1 VQALRSPSN
10 QAWLVTHWRPDKV
23 VNDVLIV
30 VHAVKMCRCPSSNN
44 IIIKVERRS
53 VKGLYNDVY
62 LIQRAMKSIRN
73 GYSESRGVSMERDMG
88 RALVLE
94 ERNGETDVTF
104 HDLPRDAFTDGD
116 VLVAVEYSSLNYKDG
131 LAVMGRDR
139 VVRRFPMVPGID
151 FAGTVIHSNSDVWKP
166 GDKVIL
172 TGWGHGEQ
180 FWGGFSQLACTR
192 HEWLVRVP
200 DGLDTEFAMI
210 LGTAGLTAMLA
221 VMALEQHGLTPDNS
235 EVVVTG
241 AAGGVGSLSVAILAA
256 LGYSVVAST
265 GRPSTEQYLRLL
277 GASRLIGRE
286 ILASP
291 SQRPLESAQ
300 WAAAIDTVGGTTLS
314 GLLRTVNERA
324 GIAVCGNAGGM
335 EFHTTVLPF
344 ILRGANMFGI
354 ESAREPIANRREAW
368 QRLASTLSAD
378 LLQRTYQLAEL
389 EDVPELS
396 ERILRGDIQGRV
408 VIDTG

>member
-1 VQALRSPSN
+1 
-10 QAWLVTHWRPDKV
+10 
-23 VNDVLIV
+23 
-30 VHAVKMCRCPSSNN
+30 
-44 IIIKVERRS
+44 
-53 VKGLYNDVY
+53 
-62 LIQRAMKSIRN
+62 
-73 GYSESRGVSMERDMG
+73 MERDMG

-104 HDLPRDAFTDGD
+104 QDLPSDAFTDGD

-131 LAVMGRDR
+131 LAVMGRNR

-151 FAGTVIHSNSDVWKP
+151 FAGTVIHSESDVWKP

-180 FWGGFSQLACTR
+180 FWGGFAQLARTR
-192 HEWLVRVP
+192 HNWLVRVP
-200 DGLDTEFAMI
+200 DGLDTEFSMV

-221 VMALEQHGLTPDNS
+221 VMALENHGLTPDNG

-241 AAGGVGSLSVAILAA
+241 AAGGVGSLSVAVLAA
-256 LGYSVVAST
+256 LGYQVVAST
-265 GRPSTEQYLRLL
+265 GRPSTEQYLRTL

-286 ILASP
+286 VLASP
-291 SQRPLESAQ
+291 SKRPLESAQ
-300 WAAAIDTVGGTTLS
+300 WAGAIDTVGGTTLS
-314 GLLRTVNERA
+314 GVLRTVNERA
-324 GIAVCGNAGGM
+324 GIAVSGNAGGM
-335 EFHTTVLPF
+335 EFQTTVLPF
-344 ILRGANMFGI
+344 ILRGASMFGI

-378 LLQRTYQLAEL
+378 LLQRTYQLAGL
-389 EDVPELS
+389 QDVPELS
-396 ERILRGDIQGRV
+396 ERILRGEIQGRV